1 MKTFFHLYIAIF
13 TTLVLTVSA
22 FAQTADP
29 PSGSGTLGDPY
40 LMQRLTT
47 SIGLHKTAVNGVRFT
62 NKLRNID
69 ATTDSTWDGKQG
81 FTPIGNDTTNFT
93 GSYDGQTYKITGLY
107 INRSTN
113 YQGLLGY
120 VNSAAIT
127 NIKLEGVN
135 IFYLWRECR
144 WLDWVSSWWYRH

>member
-40 LMQRLTT
+40 LIATLNNLYWITQN
-47 SIGLHKTAVNGVRFT
+47 SGEWGKVYKQTAD
-62 NKLRNID
+62 ID

-113 YQGLLGY
+113 YQGLL
-120 VNSAAIT
+120 
-127 NIKLEGVN
+127 
-135 IFYLWRECR
+135 
-144 WLDWVSSWWYRH
+144 